1 MLLLIGGTSVV
12 VVDVVVVVPSNIQHR
27 EQRTRNAR
35 ILGSLGLGLGLD
47 LLVVGWTVE
56 LDIIVEE
63 LGELVLGSAVVV
75 VDVVDVPMREES
87 VSPSIF

>member
-1 MLLLIGGTSVV
+1 MV